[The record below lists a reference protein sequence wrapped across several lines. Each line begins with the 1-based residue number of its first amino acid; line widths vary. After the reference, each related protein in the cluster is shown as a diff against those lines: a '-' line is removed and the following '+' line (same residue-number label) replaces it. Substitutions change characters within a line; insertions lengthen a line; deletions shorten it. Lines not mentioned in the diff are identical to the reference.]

1 MLDGVADCFADD
13 GFGMIGQRG
22 INDRKRAHELHA
34 GTSFGTRKLGDL
46 LVQPVRSRVVPAEA
60 LQGKSDGEEPL
71 DDVVVEVPRDP
82 VAVRCRRRARRIR
95 RCALANCQASAAWSA
110 KAAIMS
116 SQRCN
121 LFCQW
126 SSPVGGRLAV
136 NR

>member
-1 MLDGVADCFADD
+1 MG
-13 GFGMIGQRG
+13 
-22 INDRKRAHELHA
+22 
-34 GTSFGTRKLGDL
+34 
-46 LVQPVRSRVVPAEA
+46 A

-82 VAVRCRRRARRIR
+82 VAVRQDVELAHPALRAGQLPGQRG
-95 RCALANCQASAAWSA
+95 LAA